1 MAKVKSGGI
10 RNLIGRVGGN
20 VYYMNK
26 GQNIARELAP
36 AISNPQTAAQ
46 QEQRMR
52 WANLVSFYRVN
63 LPWMKRGAFESK
75 KQTWS
80 DYNAFVSANSK
91 ISPVYLTKGEAEQGA
106 AVVAPYTITKGSL
119 PSIGLVSDETNEQFV
134 SDLFVGDLVIS
145 GTTTAAQLSAALL
158 ANNNG
163 LQESD
168 QISFILNLQSSS
180 AQSVPFITARYYEF
194 IIDSSDNRTLAD
206 LGLNGVIIADTWEG
220 NECLCLV
227 HGGATCGGAI
237 ILSRTTSGNIK
248 VSTQSLVLNAAAI
261 AYLANYT
268 SDAALQRAAQSY
280 GENEANFLAAGYSGK
295 ASNVAVP
302 TGISVLGVTFDQRP
316 VTLGSRFPNLQDSD
330 EVSITLSEDV
340 TGKQISV
347 TATGKD
353 FAEGGSTWQSGAQI
367 VAEVTSSQ
375 GSNLDVMFTDQG
387 AAYIGIESITITID
401 GQSIVL
407 RYAEVDP
414 DVAPV

>member
-63 LPWMKRGAFESK
+63 QPWMKRGAFESK

-91 ISPVYLTKGEAEQGA
+91 ISPVYLTKGEVEQGA

-119 PSIGLVSDETNEQFV
+119 PSVAVVSDETNEQFV
-134 SDLFVGDLVIS
+134 SDLYVGDLVIS
-145 GTTTAAQLSAALL
+145 GTTTAAELSAALR
-158 ANNNG
+158 ANNNN
-163 LQESD
+163 LQEGD
-168 QISFILNLQSSS
+168 QVSFILNFQGTTTDG
-180 AQSVPFITARYYEF
+180 VPYITARYYEF
-194 IIDSSDNRTLAD
+194 IIDSSDNRTLAEI
-206 LGLNGVIIADTWEG
+206 GLEGVIVADTW
-220 NECLCLV
+220 NEKQCLCLV
-227 HGGATCGGAI
+227 NEGNVAGGTI
-237 ILSRTTSGNIK
+237 IISRTSSGSIK

-268 SDAALQRAAQSY
+268 SEAALQRAARSY

-302 TGISVLGVTFDQRP
+302 IEQSLLYLQVGDVQVTNARTQIGTNTNFGDTTPYALVAHFSQP
-316 VTLGSRFPNLQDSD
+316 VT
-330 EVSITLSEDV
+330 
-340 TGKQISV
+340 
-347 TATGKD
+347 
-353 FAEGGSTWQSGAQI
+353 
-367 VAEVTSSQ
+367 EVTSAIMRRDDSS
-375 GSNLDVMFTDQG
+375 GGESLMPVTINGNEVTLNPTPFNNALGHVDF
-387 AAYIGIESITITID
+387 IGFRIVAD
-401 GQSIVL
+401 GVTYDL
-407 RYAEVDP
+407 
-414 DVAPV
+414 